1 MTEKCFALNVGCQVK
16 EGVKNVVTDGLAGI
30 ARSWLDA
37 ASGLIEFVGG
47 WWLKA
52 PAVSVDSQAVFNIQE
67 SLWWYTGAIGILGI
81 LIALGRMVL
90 SQDFKTLTSAAK
102 PIVNIILV
110 TGAYTA
116 GIAGLSKAGDEL
128 AKWIMD
134 RAANT
139 ESNSEGLD
147 ALGAAIVLSSAN
159 PQGAVQLVG
168 PLLIIGLIA
177 LIGSIVLFGFMI
189 FRDVTL
195 LVMLA
200 FMPSIAAATGSET
213 GDQAFRKANG
223 WLLAL
228 LLFKPVAATI
238 FALGVTLMK
247 DSSGLNGSDGAV
259 MKALFGVVV
268 ILLASLSLP
277 ALVKFVV
284 PAAAAGSSGF
294 SGGGAIGGAVTVA
307 AGAAVLSGA
316 GAAAGGGAS
325 AAKGASTAAGGGS
338 AASGAGTGSRAAGSS
353 AAAAGGRS
361 AESSQSA
368 GAERAAK
375 QDASTASAS
384 GSTSSTN
391 SDSSQP
397 SATNE
402 QANSQP
408 ASGKQAEGAQAAP
421 AGASSANASGAATG
435 VASDN
440 AAGAPP
446 SGQSVGASGAPSG
459 TSSGSTA
466 AQLPNVIPS
475 TSRLN
480 ESIEGDDGN
489 EY

>member
-1 MTEKCFALNVGCQVK
+1 MADKCGFLEFGCQAG
-16 EGVKNVVTDGLAGI
+16 EAVKNVVTDGLASV
-30 ARSWLDA
+30 ARSWLDTA
-37 ASGLIEFVGG
+37 AGIIKFFGG

-52 PAVSVDSQAVFNIQE
+52 PAVSADSQAVFNIQE

-116 GIAGLSKAGDEL
+116 GIAGLSKAGDAL
-128 AKWIMD
+128 AEWIMD

-139 ESNSEGLD
+139 AGSGEGLE
-147 ALGAAIVLSSAN
+147 ALGAAIVLRAAI
-159 PQGAVQLVG
+159 PAQGFAQHVG
-168 PLLIIGLIA
+168 TFLILGLIS

-200 FMPSIAAATGSET
+200 FLPSIAAATGSET

-238 FALGVTLMK
+238 FALGLTLMK
-247 DSSGLNGSDGAV
+247 DSGNFSGDEGSV
-259 MKALFGVVV
+259 MKALSGVVV

-294 SGGGAIGGAVTVA
+294 SGGGLVGGAVTVA
-307 AGAAVLSGA
+307 AGAAVLSGV
-316 GAAAGGGAS
+316 GASAGGGAK
-325 AAKGASTAAGGGS
+325 AAKGASTVAGGGS
-338 AASGAGTGSRAAGSS
+338 TTSGAGAGSGATGGS

-361 AESSQSA
+361 AESSQGA
-368 GAERAAK
+368 GAGRAAK
-375 QDASTASAS
+375 QEASTASAS
-384 GSTSSTN
+384 ESTSSTTGG
-391 SDSSQP
+391 SSQP
-397 SATNE
+397 STKNE
-402 QANSQP
+402 QNTNQP
-408 ASGKQAEGAQAAP
+408 AGGQQAAGAQAGPAGAASTNTGTAP
-421 AGASSANASGAATG
+421 AGTASGTAR
-435 VASDN
+435 
-440 AAGAPP
+440 
-446 SGQSVGASGAPSG
+446 GASPGNIAS
-459 TSSGSTA
+459 
-466 AQLPNVIPS
+466 QLPNVIPH
-475 TSRLN
+475 TNRLN

-489 EY
+489 EH